1 MPLHLCQNV
10 YESGSVP
17 AGWTPSKSGTIKYP
31 VKNTAVLK
39 HLREL
44 AIGRWQKV
52 IKPGNTGEI
61 HYFEHESEKS
71 PGSSNFLTD
80 WARQT

>member
-1 MPLHLCQNV
+1 MSLHLYQNV

-17 AGWTPSKSGTIKYP
+17 AGWIPSRSGTIKYP
-31 VKNTAVLK
+31 VKNAAVLK

-44 AIGRWQKV
+44 AGGRWQKV

-61 HYFEHESEKS
+61 HYFEHESGKVAGVKYF
-71 PGSSNFLTD
+71 PH
-80 WARQT
+80 

>member
-1 MPLHLCQNV
+1 
-10 YESGSVP
+10 
-17 AGWTPSKSGTIKYP
+17 
-31 VKNTAVLK
+31 LK

-61 HYFEHESEKS
+61 HYFEHESGKVAGVKYF
-71 PGSSNFLTD
+71 PH
-80 WARQT
+80 